1 MTTCCRGR
9 LLYSSRTAGDATGS
23 KPGAKAKVTLATT
36 SHLDTTVTGFNY
48 PQSLKAKRDASE
60 PQVGSRD
67 ARSPLHLCLGSLLT
81 AASPLPCFAG
91 FRWSLRTAH

>member
-1 MTTCCRGR
+1 MTTCCQGR
-9 LLYSSRTAGDATGS
+9 LPYSSRTGDATAS

-60 PQVGSRD
+60 AQVGSRD
-67 ARSPLHLCLGSLLT
+67 ASGPLHLCLGSLLA

-91 FRWSLRTAH
+91 FRWSLCTAH